1 MAIPDH
7 TINAQL
13 PAYGQ
18 VNQTLGQDDGAS
30 LIDVSPVL
38 YARKGRLFLF
48 AAQRTEESILAEI
61 YRRYYEHSC
70 FDVLPTLSSAL
81 CYAYAQTPEARQAL
95 PVAMVVQGLSI
106 NVVAVREEA
115 VALLVR
121 SNHVEDLLLPRS
133 GARQIELPD
142 AARSLWST
150 GLELFGNQRRLY
162 VGDAVVFTTRQ
173 VAKTLDARQL
183 QRIVRDNGA
192 PQRVA
197 QVIARAA
204 ERRGARRPPVSVVR
218 IPGFS
223 PIAEIG
229 PARKAA
235 IPDMPSEVLR
245 PEPETS
251 PIWWALLIAVVAIGV
266 ALWFGKPDLEGED
279 LSEWL
284 YLLLVQ
290 PTEQPADVGDGT
302 PMPTL
307 TVEPDGAGE
316 SEDEAPS

>member
-1 MAIPDH
+1 MAIPDY
-7 TINAQL
+7 TVNAQL

-18 VNQTLGQDDGAS
+18 VNQAFGPDDGAS
-30 LIDVSPVL
+30 LDFISPVM
-38 YARKGRLFLF
+38 YARKGRLYLF
-48 AAQRTEESILAEI
+48 AAQRIEENVLTEIQ
-61 YRRYYEHSC
+61 RRYYEHSC
-70 FDVLPTLSSAL
+70 FDVLPTLSAAL
-81 CYAYAQTPEARQAL
+81 CYAYGQTPEARQAL

-106 NVVAVREEA
+106 HVVAVRDEA

-133 GARQIELPD
+133 GARLIALPD
-142 AARSLWST
+142 ATRNLWST
-150 GLELFGNQRRLY
+150 GLELYGNQRRLY
-162 VGDAVVFTTRQ
+162 VGDAVVFTTRH
-173 VAKTLDARQL
+173 VARTLDARQL
-183 QRIVRDNGA
+183 QRIVRDHGA

-197 QVIARAA
+197 QAVARAA

-235 IPDMPSEVLR
+235 IPEMPSEVLR
-245 PEPETS
+245 PPPETS
-251 PIWWALLIAVVAIGV
+251 PIWWAMLIAVVAIGI
-266 ALWFGKPDLEGED
+266 ALWFGKPSLEGED

-290 PTEQPADVGDGT
+290 PTEQPADAGEGI

-307 TVEPDGAGE
+307 TVEPDEAG
-316 SEDEAPS
+316 DEAPEPTP

>member
-1 MAIPDH
+1 MAILDH

-18 VNQTLGQDDGAS
+18 VNQTLGQEDGAS
-30 LIDVSPVL
+30 LVPISPVM
-38 YARKGRLFLF
+38 YARKGRLYLF
-48 AAQRTEESILAEI
+48 GAQRTDESVLAEV
-61 YRRYYEHSC
+61 YRRYYDDSC

-115 VALLVR
+115 VALLIR
-121 SNHVEDLLLPRS
+121 SSHVEDLLLPRS
-133 GARQIELPD
+133 GARLLKLSD
-142 AARSLWST
+142 ATRNLWST

-192 PQRVA
+192 PHRVA
-197 QVIARAA
+197 QAIARAA
-204 ERRGARRPPVSVVR
+204 ERRGSRRPPVSVVR

-229 PARKAA
+229 PANKAA
-235 IPDMPSEVLR
+235 IPEMPSEVLR
-245 PEPETS
+245 PARETS
-251 PIWWALLIAVVAIGV
+251 PIWWALLVAVIAIGV
-266 ALWFGKPDLEGED
+266 ALWFGKPNLEGED

-284 YLLLVQ
+284 YILLAQ
-290 PTEQPADVGDGT
+290 PTEEPVGVGDGT
-302 PMPTL
+302 PMPPI
-307 TVEPDGAGE
+307 TVEPDGA
-316 SEDEAPS
+316 DTDTPAPSS

>member
-1 MAIPDH
+1 MAILDH

-18 VNQTLGQDDGAS
+18 VNQALGQDDGAS
-30 LIDVSPVL
+30 LVSVSPVM

-48 AAQRTEESILAEI
+48 AAQPNDESVLTEV
-61 YRRYYEHSC
+61 YRRYYDHSC
-70 FDVLPTLSSAL
+70 FDVLPTLSAAL

-106 NVVAVREEA
+106 NIVAVREEA

-133 GARQIELPD
+133 GARLLEFPD
-142 AARSLWST
+142 TTRNLWST

-173 VAKTLDARQL
+173 VAKALDARQL

-197 QVIARAA
+197 QAIARAA

-235 IPDMPSEVLR
+235 VPEMPSEVLR

-251 PIWWALLIAVVAIGV
+251 PVWWALLIAVVAIGI

-284 YLLLVQ
+284 YILLMQ
-290 PTEQPADVGDGT
+290 PTEQPTDAGDAT
-302 PMPTL
+302 HMPTL
-307 TVEPDGAGE
+307 TVEPSGE
-316 SEDEAPS
+316 GTPSPEG